1 MNLILLVNGQD
12 SKTLLD
18 PSQVSTLRKELGDVR
33 DKVNAL
39 VDILDTGALNLG
51 MVDSGPTFNKPE
63 EG

>member
-1 MNLILLVNGQD
+1 MNGQD

-39 VDILDTGALNLG
+39 VDVLDTGALNLG
-51 MVDSGPTFNKPE
+51 VVDGGPTFNKPV

>member
-1 MNLILLVNGQD
+1 MNGQD
-12 SKTLLD
+12 SRTLLD

-39 VDILDTGALNLG
+39 VDVLDTGALNLG
-51 MVDSGPTFNKPE
+51 VVDGGPTFKRE